1 MESELGEEGWKEI
14 VIVLENGEYLVM
26 KRGYYYTVLLKAFK
40 SIIRGSVTSALPGVF
55 LEILLSH
62 GIHEGWMRIGSRT
75 PHRYPNLQMLKSLT
89 KRSHIC
95 TQAMHLVTY
104 TLNHL

>member
-40 SIIRGSVTSALPGVF
+40 ST
-55 LEILLSH
+55 
-62 GIHEGWMRIGSRT
+62 
-75 PHRYPNLQMLKSLT
+75 
-89 KRSHIC
+89 
-95 TQAMHLVTY
+95 
-104 TLNHL
+104 